1 MNDMMTR
8 KKFIIAL
15 LIGTAGALFY
25 GACNFNRRIR
35 YAVMKKP
42 DIKKGLVL
50 WYSQTG
56 HTERVGKIIAARWR
70 QQGLRVTEGDYR
82 TIPKETLSGYD
93 IIAAGTPV
101 FYYDVPGNFKE
112 WLDGIPDI
120 PATPVASFVT
130 FGGEGGNQHNT
141 ACRLL
146 EFFTEKG
153 GRPLGARTFGNMS
166 TYAFTWSMGN
176 TERILAYRH
185 LPDAGT
191 YGRVREF
198 ASAVLETAKK
208 GLTVPAEGRFSFQNL
223 LRGGVSISPSKLFIT
238 NHHIDSA
245 LCISCGTCREGCPV
259 NAIDLSRNRIDTSA
273 CIACLGCVNNCPAQA
288 MKMNFLGRE
297 VYGFREFLR
306 RNNITITEPEELR

>member
-1 MNDMMTR
+1 MITR
-8 KKFIIAL
+8 KNFIISL
-15 LIGTAGALFY
+15 LIGAAGALFF
-25 GACNFNRRIR
+25 GACNFTRRIR
-35 YAVMKKP
+35 YAVMKKT

-56 HTERVGKIIAARWR
+56 HTERVGKLIAARWR
-70 QQGLRVTEGDYR
+70 QQGLQVTEGDYR
-82 TIPKETLSGYD
+82 TISRESLPGYD

-101 FYYDVPGNFKE
+101 FYYDVPGNFKS
-112 WLDGIPDI
+112 WLETIPDI
-120 PATPVASFVT
+120 SGTPVAAFVT

-141 ACRLL
+141 ACTLL
-146 EFFTEKG
+146 ELFTDKG
-153 GRPLGARTFGNMS
+153 GRPLGINTFGNMS

-185 LPDAGT
+185 LPDTGT
-191 YGRVREF
+191 YGRIRAF
-198 ASAVLETAKK
+198 AAAILETAKK
-208 GLTVPAEGRFSFQNL
+208 GETVPAEGNFSFRNL

-245 LCISCGTCREGCPV
+245 RCIRCGTCSEGCPV
-259 NAIDLSRNRIDTSA
+259 NAIDLSRNSIDTSA

-288 MKMNFLGRE
+288 MKMNFFGKE

-306 RNNITITEPEELR
+306 RNNITITEPEELRG